1 MIPMDKV
8 QRGIAMFIDRELM
21 PSLTGWDKILVG
33 GSAGIAVAKLPKLV
47 EHYPIISALDIYD
60 KDNNQMDIDTL
71 YQSVVPYLNNEVLP
85 LRIPVLGITMKS
97 FSFALITLMSCTASA
112 LSRVTETIAFIGPSS
127 KHFLILMSVIVIFCP
142 PF

>member
-33 GSAGIAVAKLPKLV
+33 GSAGIAAAKLPKLV

-85 LRIPVLGITMKS
+85 LRIPVLGITIKIGKQQVD
-97 FSFALITLMSCTASA
+97 ALYRYIKEA
-112 LSRVTETIAFIGPSS
+112 
-127 KHFLILMSVIVIFCP
+127 
-142 PF
+142 